1 MQGNFQRVFSKF
13 KEYIIV
19 TALLIISLSLLSLN
33 ENPAVK
39 KIRVYALGS
48 LAVFNSLVSDFAEI
62 FSPQGELVSAKK
74 ENAELMLK
82 LNMLREYGLENNE
95 LKNLLSFND
104 TSGYPLVAGKVV
116 SRLVSKVQG
125 TFIINIGRS
134 DSILV
139 GMPVINNKGLVGLV
153 TDISNDFSVVRTLQN
168 SNLKLAVKDQ
178 RSNINGVISWD
189 GIQLL
194 IKNIPVTSDIM
205 QGDRI
210 VTSEFSTIVPPEI
223 PVGIVSNKSNTVSGL
238 LSRVTVQPFVE
249 FDQIKN
255 VFVLQLVQSSQID
268 SLELNLLRKE

>member
-1 MQGNFQRVFSKF
+1 M
-13 KEYIIV
+13 
-19 TALLIISLSLLSLN
+19 
-33 ENPAVK
+33 
-39 KIRVYALGS
+39 
-48 LAVFNSLVSDFAEI
+48 
-62 FSPQGELVSAKK
+62 
-74 ENAELMLK
+74 
-82 LNMLREYGLENNE
+82 
-95 LKNLLSFND
+95 
-104 TSGYPLVAGKVV
+104 
-116 SRLVSKVQG
+116 
-125 TFIINIGRS
+125 
-134 DSILV
+134 
-139 GMPVINNKGLVGLV
+139 V

>member
-1 MQGNFQRVFSKF
+1 M
-13 KEYIIV
+13 
-19 TALLIISLSLLSLN
+19 
-33 ENPAVK
+33 
-39 KIRVYALGS
+39 YALGS